1 MYRYIYIYYISEQGV
16 AGGSS
21 LKISTA
27 FSVYRHFIIFYHR
40 LCWSSPLFSWWIPGT
55 ARAPKV
61 LCPSSRLSLGID
73 TLHRRCAESHWNMDQ
88 MQSMSTR
95 MHKWPF
101 TSICIRIMYW
111 ILLDV
116 CPNYRIH
123 LAEASC
129 GPCGSGTQTSQP
141 EIQIYHRK
149 VPVSEIKWVVFHCQL
164 RLPEVL
170 SEKQSTD
177 NSIKHPTPITASQ
190 WPKTRSLPPGRGGW
204 RPDTS
209 ARLQTGAASDT
220 VPDKPINDIWVADKI
235 TYYSQWT
242 WPK

>member
-1 MYRYIYIYYISEQGV
+1 MHLACSRNLCSFFEMWYDLHMQKKIPTNEATGCTGIYIYISEQGV

-40 LCWSSPLFSWWIPGT
+40 LCWSSPLFSWWIPGA

-141 EIQIYHRK
+141 EIQIY
-149 VPVSEIKWVVFHCQL
+149 Q
-164 RLPEVL
+164 
-170 SEKQSTD
+170 
-177 NSIKHPTPITASQ
+177 
-190 WPKTRSLPPGRGGW
+190 
-204 RPDTS
+204 
-209 ARLQTGAASDT
+209 
-220 VPDKPINDIWVADKI
+220 
-235 TYYSQWT
+235 
-242 WPK
+242 